1 MTTPLPFPLR
11 SICALW
17 HVGTLNLADKSRGSH
32 EGAGLSVS
40 LHPDAWRVIARG
52 RVRGDDWTLSKPDG
66 QFLDYHELSDT
77 HLEQITHWG
86 VANGYVE
93 HRTLYQATWFDD
105 ELDSELMSLHLTCE
119 EAEDECSD
127 PDSVQELPA
136 RLVPTAKLKTRVNG
150 DAPLVLVPD
159 LLATVFAED
168 VLNVDGVW
176 WEDRLDVYAYSA
188 PRGVISATKLPS
200 WQISLARGEVA

>member
-1 MTTPLPFPLR
+1 MSALPFPIR
-11 SICALW
+11 SISLLW

-52 RVRGDDWTLSKPDG
+52 QVRGDDWTLSKPDG
-66 QFLDYHELSDT
+66 QFLDYHELDDL
-77 HLEQITHWG
+77 HLEQISRWG
-86 VANGYVE
+86 VDNGYAERRSLFEV
-93 HRTLYQATWFDD
+93 TWFDD
-105 ELDSELMSLHLTCE
+105 ELGAELSSLYLTRE
-119 EAEDECSD
+119 EAEEECSD
-127 PDSVQELPA
+127 PDSVRELHG
-136 RLVPTAKLKTRVNG
+136 RLVPTTALQARVNG

-168 VLNVDGVW
+168 SLEVDGVW

-188 PRGVISATKLPS
+188 PRGVISATKLAS
-200 WQISLARGEVA
+200 WQISLARDEVA